1 MRTDVFNLAFAY
13 LRLSDDEKEGKS
25 ESASISNQ
33 RMMIQK
39 YCEQHGIILVD
50 EFVDDGWSG
59 GNFDRPAFQRMLQQL
74 KLGKANMVITK
85 AAMPEVPIL
94 IDAACVASNDDALG
108 EAALKVMESM
118 HVKVQC

>member
-74 KLGKANMVITK
+74 KL
-85 AAMPEVPIL
+85 
-94 IDAACVASNDDALG
+94 
-108 EAALKVMESM
+108 
-118 HVKVQC
+118 

>member
-50 EFVDDGWSG
+50 EFVDATDIIG
-59 GNFDRPAFQRMLQQL
+59 L
-74 KLGKANMVITK
+74 KQNPTK
-85 AAMPEVPIL
+85 R
-94 IDAACVASNDDALG
+94 ASL
-108 EAALKVMESM
+108 
-118 HVKVQC
+118 